1 MPQQDRTYDV
11 IVIGSGFGGSMAAHA
26 LVSAGRR
33 VLMLERGG
41 WVARG
46 PENWAAE
53 GVGELTEHYSTET
66 PYQVEQEAGPRN
78 VGAYFCVGG
87 PSVFYGGVSL
97 RYRERDFESQP
108 EIVGDSGARWPFGY
122 SDLEPYYGEAEQ
134 IIGVAGAAHAD
145 PTDPLRSA
153 PFPQPPAAL
162 APPSAMIERAAKSLG
177 LRPFPLPLAL
187 NYQAADGRAA
197 CRSCPTCDGFAC
209 AVGAK
214 NDLAT
219 AVLPALVRRGME
231 LRSGV
236 VVTRL
241 RADGRRIEAVEAIDR
256 RTGEQLEFRGRAVVL
271 AAGALA
277 SPHIVLASELQRL
290 NPGGGAVGRYL
301 MRHYNEIVFGLF
313 ARAPGRHR
321 RFHKQLGIHDFY
333 FGHPSRG
340 PAGKLG
346 ALQQLPTPPSA
357 LVRANLP
364 RYLAPLAAPLV
375 DHLTGLLVIA
385 EDQPQFENRVHVD
398 DASPDRWGMPRLL
411 IRHRYTPRDREAGRT
426 LAREARRILRRAG
439 ALALYRHRILTF
451 SHAVGTMRMGTDPAT
466 SVLDEYGRFR
476 GVDNL
481 HVVDGSAL
489 PTSAGVNPSLTI
501 AANALR
507 SARRL
512 AEMLRD
518 SSSEHADAA
527 ARHG

>member
-1 MPQQDRTYDV
+1 MPQRERTYDV
-11 IVIGSGFGGSMAAHA
+11 IVIGSGFGGSMAAYA
-26 LVSAGRR
+26 LMAAGRR

-41 WVARG
+41 WVART
-46 PENWAAE
+46 PANWAPE
-53 GVGELTEHYSTET
+53 GVGELTEHYATET
-66 PYQVEQEAGPRN
+66 PYRVEQEAGPKH

-97 RYRERDFESQP
+97 RYRERDFEPQP
-108 EIVGDSGARWPFGY
+108 EITGDSGAGWPY
-122 SDLEPYYGEAEQ
+122 RYDALEPYYAEAER
-134 IIGVAGAAHAD
+134 IIGVAGMAEAD
-145 PTDPLRSA
+145 PTEPRRSTGYPQTPA
-153 PFPQPPAAL
+153 PL
-162 APPSAMIERAAKSLG
+162 APPSAMISRAAERLG

-187 NYQAADGRAA
+187 NYTAADGRSA

-219 AVLPALVRRGME
+219 AVLPALLRRGME

-241 RADGRRIEAVEAIDR
+241 RTDGRRIEGVEAVDR
-256 RTGEQLEFRGRAVVL
+256 RTGERLEFRGRAVVL

-277 SPHIVLASELQRL
+277 SPHLVLASALQGL
-290 NPGGGAVGRYL
+290 NPAGHAVGRYL

-313 ARAPGRHR
+313 ARPPGRHQQ
-321 RFHKQLGIHDFY
+321 FHKQLGFHDFY

-346 ALQQLPTPPSA
+346 ALQQLPTPPVA
-357 LVRANLP
+357 LVKANLP
-364 RYLAPLAAPLV
+364 RYLGAVAAPLV
-375 DHLTGLLVIA
+375 NHLTGLLVIA
-385 EDQPQFENRVHVD
+385 EDQPQAENRVLLD
-398 DASPDRWGMPRLL
+398 EGSRDRWGLPQLVV
-411 IRHRYTPRDREAGRT
+411 RHAYTARDREAGRT
-426 LAREARRILRRAG
+426 LSREARRVLRRAG

-451 SHAVGTMRMGTDPAT
+451 SHAVGTMRMGTDPKT
-466 SVLDEYGRFR
+466 SVLDGWGRYR
-476 GVDNL
+476 GIENL

-507 SARRL
+507 AGRRL
-512 AEMLRD
+512 AQTLGEGAA
-518 SSSEHADAA
+518 EHADSAV
-527 ARHG
+527 RDG

>member
-1 MPQQDRTYDV
+1 MPDQEQPWDV

-26 LVSAGRR
+26 LVAAGQR
-33 VLMLERGG
+33 VLMLERGA

-46 PENWAAE
+46 LDNWAAE
-53 GVGELTEHYSTET
+53 GVGELTEHYATDT
-66 PYQVEQEAGPRN
+66 PYDVEQEAGPKQ

-97 RYRERDFESQP
+97 RYRERDFEPHP
-108 EIVGDSGARWPFGY
+108 EIAGSSGARWPFGY
-122 SDLEPYYGEAEQ
+122 DELEPFYAEAER
-134 IIGVAGAAHAD
+134 IIGVAGAAQAD
-145 PTDPLRSA
+145 PTDPRRSA
-153 PFPQPPAAL
+153 EYPQAPATL
-162 APPSAMIERAAKSLG
+162 SPPSEMIERAARRLG

-187 NYQAADGRAA
+187 NYRAADGRAA
-197 CRSCPTCDGFAC
+197 CQSCPTCDGFAC

-219 AVLPALVRRGME
+219 AVLPILLRRGLE

-236 VVTRL
+236 VATRL
-241 RADGRRIEAVEAIDR
+241 RADGRRIDAVEAVDC
-256 RTGEQLEFRGRAVVL
+256 RTGEKLEFRSREVVL

-277 SPHIVLASELQRL
+277 SPHLVLASGLQHL
-290 NPGGGAVGRYL
+290 NPGCDTVGRYL
-301 MRHYNEIVFGLF
+301 MRHYNEIVFGFF

-333 FGHPSRG
+333 FGHSSRG

-385 EDQPQFENRVHVD
+385 EDQPQFDNRVVLNG
-398 DASPDRWGMPRLL
+398 ASRDRWGLPRLV
-411 IRHRYTPRDREAGRT
+411 IHHRYTARDREAGVT
-426 LAREARRILRRAG
+426 LSREARRILRQAG

-451 SHAVGTMRMGTDPAT
+451 SHAVGTLRMGTDPGT
-466 SVLDEYGRFR
+466 SVLDEWGRFR
-476 GVDNL
+476 GVENL

-501 AANALR
+501 AATALR
-507 SARRL
+507 AGVRIG
-512 AEMLRD
+512 AMLRERAVD
-518 SSSEHADAA
+518 STNAVV
-527 ARHG
+527 RHG

>member
-1 MPQQDRTYDV
+1 MPQPDRTYDV
-11 IVIGSGFGGSMAAHA
+11 VIIGSGFGGSMAAHA
-26 LVSAGRR
+26 LVGAGRR

-46 PENWAAE
+46 PENWAPE
-53 GVGELTEHYSTET
+53 GVGELTEHYATET
-66 PYQVEQEAGPRN
+66 PYRVEQEAGPTHA
-78 VGAYFCVGG
+78 GAYFCVGG

-108 EIVGDSGARWPFGY
+108 EIAGESGARWPYGY
-122 SDLEPYYGEAEQ
+122 HDLEPHYAEAER
-134 IIGVAGAAHAD
+134 ILGVAGAARSD
-145 PTDPLRSA
+145 PTDPLRSSPYPQA
-153 PFPQPPAAL
+153 PAPL
-162 APPSAMIERAAKSLG
+162 APPSEMIARAAGRLG

-187 NYQAADGRAA
+187 NYGTGGGRAA
-197 CRSCPTCDGFAC
+197 CQSCPTCDGFAC
-209 AVGAK
+209 AIGAK

-219 AVLPALVRRGME
+219 AVLPALLRRGME

-236 VVTRL
+236 VATRL
-241 RADGRRIEAVEAIDR
+241 RTDGTRVSAVEAVDR
-256 RTGEQLEFRGRAVVL
+256 RTGERLEFRGRTVIL

-277 SPHIVLASELQRL
+277 SPHLALASGLERM
-290 NPGGGAVGRYL
+290 NPGGSSVGRYL
-301 MRHYNEIVFGLF
+301 MRHYNEIIFGLF

-333 FGHPSRG
+333 FGHPTRG

-346 ALQQLPTPPSA
+346 GLQQLPTPPAA

-364 RYLAPLAAPLV
+364 RYLAPIAAPLV

-385 EDQPQFENRVHVD
+385 EDQPRFENRVVID
-398 DASPDRWGMPRLL
+398 PTDADRWGLPRLVVQ
-411 IRHRYTPRDREAGRT
+411 HRYTKRDRQAGLT

-451 SHAVGTMRMGTDPAT
+451 SHAVGTMRMGSDPAT
-466 SVLDEYGRFR
+466 SVLDGWGRFR
-476 GVDNL
+476 GIDNL
-481 HVVDGSAL
+481 YVLDGSAL

-507 SARRL
+507 AARRL
-512 AEMLRD
+512 VEASTD
-518 SSSEHADAA
+518 TGV
-527 ARHG
+527 ARAGTVAPCG